1 MSATA
6 DRPKRRRLPLLS
18 ALMALFVIA
27 VSGGFLWFLH
37 RAAAPAPE
45 TPPAPGIAVLTG
57 GPDRVEEGLALL
69 AERPEARMI
78 VSGVGPDA
86 GLADLIRSAGG
97 RAAAMEP
104 APLADRIV
112 LGRQATS
119 TRGNAR
125 EIAAWARASDIRDIT
140 VITAGFHMPRALLEL
155 RRDLPDAVLHPRPVA
170 PFVAR
175 PVPMIREYV
184 KLVGAALNLSA
195 LHERAPPEHQG
206 RGGATR

>member
-6 DRPKRRRLPLLS
+6 ARPKGRRLPLLS
-18 ALMALFVIA
+18 TFMAAFVLA

-37 RAAAPAPE
+37 RSAAPAPE
-45 TPPAPGIAVLTG
+45 IPPTPGIAVLTG
-57 GPDRVEEGLALL
+57 GPDRVEAGLALL
-69 AERPEARMI
+69 EARPEARLI

-86 GLADLIRSAGG
+86 GLAELVRSAGG
-97 RAAAMEP
+97 RGATMDPAA
-104 APLADRIV
+104 LADRIV
-112 LGRQATS
+112 LGREATS

-125 EIAAWARASDIRDIT
+125 EIAAWARRAEIREIT

-155 RRDLPDAVLHPRPVA
+155 RRDLPEAVLHPRPVE

-184 KLVGAALNLSA
+184 KLIGAALNLST
-195 LHERAPPEHQG
+195 LLERPG
-206 RGGATR
+206 RRGPAR

>member
-1 MSATA
+1 MSVTA
-6 DRPKRRRLPLLS
+6 ARPKGRRLPLLS
-18 ALMALFVIA
+18 ALMAAFVIA

-37 RAAAPAPE
+37 RAATPAPE
-45 TPPAPGIAVLTG
+45 SPPSPGIAVLTG

-69 AERPEARMI
+69 AERPEARLI

-86 GLADLIRSAGG
+86 GLADLARSAGNRG
-97 RAAAMEP
+97 AAMDP
-104 APLADRIV
+104 APLAERIV
-112 LGRQATS
+112 LGREATS

-125 EIAAWARASDIRDIT
+125 EIAAWAHASGILEIT

-155 RRDLPDAVLHPRPVA
+155 RRDLPEAVLHPRPVA

-175 PVPMIREYV
+175 PVPMVREYV

-195 LHERAPPEHQG
+195 LLERPG
-206 RGGATR
+206 RSGIPR